1 MVYVVSAVQD
11 TFGSILKISQ
21 RRPFIFTFL
30 FELQTPT
37 LNYTSFYRSIHH
49 QLGPLQRPL
58 LRSTSPSNILH
69 RVYDTLSPRT
79 VTPADSKQPI
89 YDLVYDPLHMTIRT
103 TIPPIPDAGDV
114 TLSQNGTTLWS
125 RLDAL
130 NVHSQIVSTFTATR
144 RYASEL
150 ERTAKTSRG
159 WWVVWIRLP
168 TVQPNLYQEAFLIR
182 KSTDYVDQNSRKTNF
197 GFGNDTGL
205 GWGSSAGKLAEG
217 IGIDTRRYVEGL
229 LNLNR

>member
-1 MVYVVSAVQD
+1 MQVVVYVRQ
-11 TFGSILKISQ
+11 
-21 RRPFIFTFL
+21 PFIFTFL

-37 LNYTSFYRSIHH
+37 LSYTSFYRSIHH

-58 LRSTSPSNILH
+58 LRSTSPGQVLN
-69 RVYDTLSPRT
+69 RVYDAVSAHT
-79 VTPADSKQPI
+79 VTPVDSKQPI
-89 YDLVYDPLHMTIRT
+89 FDLVYDPLNDTIHT
-103 TIPPIPDAGDV
+103 TIPSIPELGD
-114 TLSQNGTTLWS
+114 TATRRDEIRSWS

-130 NVHSQIVSTFTATR
+130 NVHSQIVSMFVATR
-144 RYASEL
+144 THVSEL

-168 TVQPNLYQEAFLIR
+168 SGKGSASREAFLVR
-182 KSTDYVDQNSRKTNF
+182 KARDYVDATARQSSF
-197 GFGNDTGL
+197 AFGND

-229 LNLNR
+229 LSLSR

>member
-1 MVYVVSAVQD
+1 M
-11 TFGSILKISQ
+11 
-21 RRPFIFTFL
+21 FTFL

-58 LRSTSPSNILH
+58 LRSTSPTNVFSRL
-69 RVYDTLSPRT
+69 YDTVFPRT
-79 VTPADSKQPI
+79 VTPIDSKQPI
-89 YDLVYDPLHMTIRT
+89 YDLVYDPLNMTLHT
-103 TIPPIPDAGDV
+103 TIPSIPEAGDAIM
-114 TLSQNGTTLWS
+114 GKDHTTLWS

-144 RYASEL
+144 RHVSEL

-159 WWVVWIRLP
+159 WWIVWIRLP
-168 TVQPNLYQEAFLIR
+168 SGQSNLYREAFLVR
-182 KSTDYVDQNSRKTNF
+182 KATDYVDDSARKANF
-197 GFGNDTGL
+197 GFGRDVGS

-229 LNLNR
+229 LSLNR